1 MGDVSWGRVVAAGIV
16 LAAALAIAV
25 FLRLATGR
33 LTKQAGN
40 TRSPWDDIGARLIR
54 DLAMPVSVILGL
66 WIAAKVLELPRG
78 TLDITAK
85 VLTAATI
92 FVITLSLAR
101 LIAAGVSSVAL
112 ARQGVAGNVTIFAN
126 ITRVVVIGVG
136 IMVMLQS
143 LGVSITPLLGA
154 LGVGGLAVALA
165 LQDTLANLFA
175 GVHVL
180 AAKTIEPGDYIRL
193 STGQEGYVV
202 DINWRNTS
210 IRTLSDNIE
219 VIPNMRFSDTIL
231 TNYHRPAQDMYILVD
246 AKVHYEADLDEV
258 EDLCIE
264 VGRDVM
270 KEVQGGVADS
280 DIFVRFKNFDD
291 GAVGFHVILR
301 SSEFG
306 DQFRISHEYLKRL
319 HRGIRERGIQPPYWQ
334 HRVSLDDGHRAGDVP
349 LPRAEPPARKA
360 ELVNDRGQGGDAE
373 AAGEGGEGGASV

>member
-1 MGDVSWGRVVAAGIV
+1 MGDVSWERVIAAGIV

-25 FLRLATGR
+25 FLRLVTGR
-33 LTKQAGN
+33 LTRQAGN
-40 TRSPWDDIGARLIR
+40 TRSPWDDIGARLIK

-85 VLTAATI
+85 VLTAVTI

-126 ITRVVVIGVG
+126 ITRVIVIGVG

-180 AAKTIEPGDYIRL
+180 AAKTIEPGDYIKL

-231 TNYHRPAQDMYILVD
+231 TNYHRPTEDMSILVD

-264 VGRDVM
+264 VGHEVM
-270 KEVQGGVADS
+270 KEVQGGVADTG
-280 DIFVRFKNFDD
+280 IFVRFKNFDD

-306 DQFRISHEYLKRL
+306 DQFLISHEYLKRL
-319 HRGIRERGIQPPYWQ
+319 HRRIRERGIQPPYWQ
-334 HRVSLDDGHRAGDVP
+334 HRVSLGDGHRGNGVP
-349 LPRAEPPARKA
+349 VPRTEPPARKP
-360 ELVNDRGQGGDAE
+360 ELARDRGQGGDAE
-373 AAGEGGEGGASV
+373 PAGEGEV

>member
-1 MGDVSWGRVVAAGIV
+1 MSDVSWERVIAAGIV

-25 FLRLATGR
+25 ALRLLTAR
-33 LTKQAGN
+33 LFRRAGD
-40 TRSPWDDIGARLIR
+40 TRNAWDDLGTRLIK
-54 DLAMPVSVILGL
+54 DLAVPLSILLGI
-66 WIAAKVLELPRG
+66 WIAARVLQLPRG
-78 TLDITAK
+78 TLDLTAK
-85 VLTAATI
+85 LLTAVAI
-92 FVITLSLAR
+92 FVVTLALAR
-101 LIAAGVSSVAL
+101 LISGAVSSVAL

-126 ITRVVVIGVG
+126 ITRVIVLGVG
-136 IMVMLQS
+136 ILVMLQS

-180 AAKTIEPGDYIRL
+180 AAKTIEPGDYIKL

-202 DINWRNTS
+202 DINWRNTT

-231 TNYHRPAQDMYILVD
+231 TNFHRPAQDMYILVD
-246 AKVHYEADLDEV
+246 AKVTYEVDLDEF
-258 EDLCIE
+258 EELCIE
-264 VGRDVM
+264 VGHDVM

-301 SSEFG
+301 STEFG
-306 DQFRISHEYLKRL
+306 DQFRIRHEYLKRL
-319 HRGIRERGIQPPYWQ
+319 HKVIRERGIAPPYWH
-334 HRVSLDDGHRAGDVP
+334 HRVMIDENAGRARGDGLA
-349 LPRAEPPARKA
+349 
-360 ELVNDRGQGGDAE
+360 
-373 AAGEGGEGGASV
+373 AAGELAR